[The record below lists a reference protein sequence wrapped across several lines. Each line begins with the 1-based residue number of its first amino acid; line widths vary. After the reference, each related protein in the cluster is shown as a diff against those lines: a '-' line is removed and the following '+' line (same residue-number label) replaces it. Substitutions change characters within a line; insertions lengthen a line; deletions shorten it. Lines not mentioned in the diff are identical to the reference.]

1 MYLAF
6 LSALRFLLA
15 PSAWAF
21 SRLQRHHSR
30 HSHTVLVGGREPY
43 WPNEDDMTEWSAYLD
58 MPHVVQQNRWFLD
71 RCFTLSSK
79 K

>member
-1 MYLAF
+1 MAF
-6 LSALRFLLA
+6 FLGSASPLWLLLGVLSKFLHRDISPLE
-15 PSAWAF
+15 S
-21 SRLQRHHSR
+21 
-30 HSHTVLVGGREPY
+30 VGDREPY

-71 RCFTLSSK
+71 RCFNLPTVK